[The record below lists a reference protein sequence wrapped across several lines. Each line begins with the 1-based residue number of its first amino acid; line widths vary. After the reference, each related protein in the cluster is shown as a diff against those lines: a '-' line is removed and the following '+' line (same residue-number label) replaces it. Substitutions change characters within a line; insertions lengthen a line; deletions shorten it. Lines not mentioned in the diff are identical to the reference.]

1 MKIQKSYHRA
11 DMRRLTTDSCIKQQG
26 NSLDTHWLWY
36 RKEENGDWVKYGEE
50 VVRKRK
56 NLASGYDKSRLS

>member
-11 DMRRLTTDSCIKQQG
+11 DMRRLTTDSCIKQHG

-50 VVRKRK
+50 V
-56 NLASGYDKSRLS
+56 

>member
-26 NSLDTHWLWY
+26 NNLDTYWLWY

-50 VVRKRK
+50 V
-56 NLASGYDKSRLS
+56 